1 MFILYFLINIVLY
14 ILNLLIIIM
23 KNNFF
28 KQLSFLLI
36 ILSGSIISAQTVSG
50 TVTGDDGPLPG
61 VNVLVK
67 GTSNGTATDFDGNYT
82 IENLGDEAVLVF
94 SFVGFVNQE
103 VTVNGQST
111 INVDLQ
117 TDSQA
122 LDEVVIIGYGT
133 TTVKDA
139 TGAVAS
145 VKAEDFNGGA
155 IAAPEQ
161 LIQGKVAGVQ
171 ITQSSGEPGAGIAIR
186 IRGTTSVRSNND
198 PLYVVDGVPLSGG
211 KTSAETTNGI
221 GSSSAQNPLSFL
233 NPSDIESMSVLKDAS
248 ATAIYGSRGA
258 NGVVIIT
265 TKSGKGKQGGK
276 FEFNASGSFASPA
289 NSYDLLSPDKFLDAV
304 TQFGGDAVAQ
314 NYGESTDW
322 QDVVTRSS
330 FSQDYNLAYSHNH
343 ENGSLRAT
351 FGYQDLQGIMEN
363 SSLQR
368 ISGRLN
374 INHRFFDDKLKLEL
388 QSTISNVDDE
398 LPAISGSAGFQGDLL
413 GAAYSANPT
422 WPNDP
427 DFDTGGQRNPANM
440 LKYIQNTSDT
450 NRFLLNF
457 SAGYD
462 ITEDLIA
469 KISLGY
475 DKSSSTRDVVT
486 SGLAKNAGSGIEGN
500 GSGYLS
506 DLDNSSKL
514 MEFTLTWDKDFNNSK
529 LNLLA
534 GYSFQD
540 FQTNGRNV
548 QGRGYNTNNMNQM
561 ASDLSNSANAIQR
574 AITGSYQQYGLDAE
588 GGLFVNRL
596 FPEPSTDFLTSP
608 SDLSVR
614 TIVADTFDY
623 TDELQS
629 FFARGNYTIANKYL
643 FTATV
648 RIDGSSKFGSDN
660 QYGVFPSA
668 AFAWKINE
676 EDFMGDTFSLLKTRL
691 SWGITGN
698 QDGLGHGNFIR
709 RERYAGIGISD
720 GGTVGDPPGTAPVS
734 FANPDLKWEETT
746 AYGFGIDYGLFMDRL
761 SGSIDIYRSETKDL
775 LLSVEAAQPS
785 PQPFFF
791 QNLDATVL
799 NQGFEFTINYDIIQ
813 QDDLNW
819 NAGFNFSYNENEL
832 QDFGG
837 QIPAGTIRGQG
848 LSQAYSQILAENQPL
863 FSYFV
868 RSFEGF
874 DASGQPISDDN
885 QMFRGKSAL
894 PTTNWGF
901 STTLNWKNFDFSAFL
916 AAQSGF
922 YVYNNTA
929 NAFFTAGSIANARN
943 VTPNVLTSGEAGNA
957 AAEVSE
963 RFLEKGNF
971 VRLQNA
977 SVGYTFGVKEEGFL
991 DSFRIYLTGQNLFL
1005 ITDYSGL
1012 DPELSSSPSQADL
1025 LNGLPTAGIDYTSYP
1040 RPRTFTLGLNIT
1052 F

>member
-1 MFILYFLINIVLY
+1 MKIKLLKQFMFVGVM
-14 ILNLLIIIM
+14 LLT
-23 KNNFF
+23 
-28 KQLSFLLI
+28 
-36 ILSGSIISAQTVSG
+36 SIIYSQTVTG

-61 VNVLVK
+61 VNVIVK
-67 GTSNGTATDFDGNYT
+67 GTSNGTATDFDGNYS
-82 IENLGDEAVLVF
+82 IDIAEANPILEF
-94 SFVGFVNQE
+94 SFIGFMNQE
-103 VTVNGQST
+103 ISVNGQSV
-111 INVDLQ
+111 INVQLQ
-117 TDSQA
+117 TDAES
-122 LDEVVIIGYGT
+122 LDEVIVIGYGT

-139 TGAVAS
+139 TGAVSS
-145 VKAEDFNGGA
+145 VTSKDFNGGA

-171 ITQSSGEPGAGIAIR
+171 ITQSSGEPGAGMAIR

-198 PLYVVDGVPLSGG
+198 PLYVVDGVPLSGSN
-211 KTSAETTNGI
+211 TSAETSDSGI

-233 NPSDIESMSVLKDAS
+233 NPNDIESMSVLKDAS

-265 TKSGKGKQGGK
+265 TKSGKGRQGGR
-276 FEFNASGSFASPA
+276 FEFNASGSVSSPA
-289 NSYDLLSPDKFLDAV
+289 NEYDLLKPDDFLAAV

-322 QDVVTRSS
+322 QDVVTRTSY
-330 FSQDYNLAYSHNH
+330 SQDYNLAYSYSH
-343 ENGSLRAT
+343 ETGSLRAT
-351 FGYQDLQGIMEN
+351 VGYQDLQGIMEN

-368 ISGRLN
+368 ITGRLN
-374 INHRFFDDKLKLEL
+374 VNQYFLNDKLKLEL

-440 LKYIQNTSDT
+440 LKYIENTSET
-450 NRFLLNF
+450 NRVLLNF
-457 SAGYD
+457 SARYY
-462 ITEDLIA
+462 ITSDFYA
-469 KISLGY
+469 KMTLGY
-475 DKSSSTRDVVT
+475 DKSTSTREVVT

-500 GSGYLS
+500 GEAFLS
-506 DLDNSSKL
+506 DLDNESKL
-514 MEFTLTWDKDFNNSK
+514 FEFTLNWDKDFNNSH

-540 FQTNGRNV
+540 FNRSGRNV
-548 QGRGYNTNNMNQM
+548 QGWGYNTNNMNQM
-561 ASDLSNSANAIQR
+561 ANDLEKSANAIQR
-574 AITGSYQQYGLDAE
+574 AIDGSYQQYGMDAD

-596 FPEPSTDFLTSP
+596 FPDPSTDFLTTP
-608 SDLSVR
+608 SGLNVR
-614 TIVADTFDY
+614 TVVADTFDE

-648 RIDGSSKFGSDN
+648 RIDGSSRFGSDN

-668 AFAWKINE
+668 AFAWKIHE
-676 EDFMGDTFSLLKTRL
+676 ESFMGGNTFSLLKARL

-709 RERYAGIGISD
+709 RERYGGIGISD
-720 GGTVGDPPGTAPVS
+720 GGTVGDPPGLAPVS

-746 AYGFGIDYGLFMDRL
+746 AYGFGIDYGFFMDRL
-761 SGSIDIYRSETKDL
+761 NGSIDIYRSETRDL

-791 QNLDATVL
+791 QNLDALVL
-799 NQGFEFTINYDIIQ
+799 NEGIEFTINYDIIQ
-813 QDDLNW
+813 QEDFNW
-819 NAGFNFSYNENEL
+819 NVGFNISYNENEL

-874 DASGQPISDDN
+874 DASGQPISDDS

-894 PTTNWGF
+894 PTTNWGL
-901 STTLNWKNFDFSAFL
+901 STTLNWRNFDFSAFL
-916 AAQSGF
+916 TAQSGF

-963 RFLEKGNF
+963 RFLEKGDF
-971 VRLQNA
+971 IRLQNA
-977 SVGYTFGVKEEGFL
+977 SIGYTVPVRD
-991 DSFRIYLTGQNLFL
+991 DSFLNSFRVYLTGQNLFL

-1012 DPELSSSPSQADL
+1012 DPELSSNPAQGDL

>member
-1 MFILYFLINIVLY
+1 MKINFL
-14 ILNLLIIIM
+14 
-23 KNNFF
+23 
-28 KQLSFLLI
+28 KQLTFLFI
-36 ILSGSIISAQTVSG
+36 MLSGSIVIAQTVKG

-61 VNVLVK
+61 VNVVVK
-67 GTSNGTATDFDGNYT
+67 GTSNGTATDFDGNYS
-82 IENLGDEAVLVF
+82 IDNLSDDSILVF
-94 SFVGFVNQE
+94 SFLGFVSKE
-103 VTVNGQST
+103 VPVNGQSV
-111 INVDLQ
+111 INVQLDA
-117 TDSQA
+117 DAQA
-122 LDEVVIIGYGT
+122 LDEVVIIGYGQ

-198 PLYVVDGVPLSGG
+198 PLYVVDGVPLSGTN
-211 KTSAETTNGI
+211 TSAESSNGI

-233 NPSDIESMSVLKDAS
+233 NPNDIASMSVLKDAS

-265 TKSGKGKQGGK
+265 TKSGKGKQGGR
-276 FEFNASGSFASPA
+276 FEFNASGSVSSPA
-289 NSYDLLSPDKFLDAV
+289 NSYDLLSPSKFLDAV
-304 TQFGGDAVAQ
+304 TQFGGDAAVQ
-314 NYGESTDW
+314 DYGASTDW
-322 QDVVTRSS
+322 QDVVTRTSY
-330 FSQDYNLAYSHNH
+330 SQDYNLAYSHNH

-363 SSLQR
+363 SSLTR
-368 ISGRLN
+368 MTGRLN
-374 INHRFFDDKLKLEL
+374 INHRFFNDKLNLEL
-388 QSTISNVDDE
+388 QSTISKVDDE

-427 DFDTGGQRNPANM
+427 DFDSGGQRNPANM
-440 LKYIQNTSDT
+440 LAYIQNTSAT
-450 NRFLLNF
+450 NRMLLNF
-457 SAGYD
+457 SADYD
-462 ITEDLIA
+462 ILTDLNA
-469 KISLGY
+469 KVTFGY
-475 DKSSSTRDVVT
+475 DKSTSTREIQT
-486 SGLAKNAGSGIEGN
+486 SGLARNSGSGTFGN
-500 GSGYLS
+500 GRGSLS
-506 DLDNSSKL
+506 DLDLESKL
-514 MEFTLTWDKDFNNSK
+514 LELTLTWDKEFDNSH

-540 FQTNGRNV
+540 FSRSGRSV
-548 QGRGYNTNNMNQM
+548 QGWGYSTTNLNQM
-561 ASDLSNSANAIQR
+561 ATDLERSSNIIEN
-574 AITGSYQQYGLDAE
+574 AITGSYQQYGIDSAN
-588 GGLFVNRL
+588 GLFVNRL
-596 FPEPSTDFLTSP
+596 FPDPSTEYLTSP
-608 SDLSVR
+608 GAIDVA
-614 TIVADTFDY
+614 TVVADTFDE

-629 FFARGNYTIANKYL
+629 FFARANYTIANKYL

-648 RIDGSSKFGSDN
+648 RVDGSSKFGSDN

-668 AFAWKINE
+668 AFAWKIHE

-709 RERYAGIGISD
+709 RERYGGIGISD
-720 GGTVGDPPGTAPVS
+720 GGTVGNPPGLAPVS

-746 AYGFGIDYGLFMDRL
+746 AYGFGIDYGFFLDRL
-761 SGSIDIYRSETKDL
+761 NGSIDIYKSETKDL

-791 QNLDATVL
+791 QNLDAIVL
-799 NQGFEFTINYDIIQ
+799 NQGIEFSINYDIIQ
-813 QDDLNW
+813 QDDFNW
-819 NAGFNFSYNENEL
+819 NAGFNIAYNENEL

-874 DASGQPISDDN
+874 DANGQPISDDT

-894 PTTNWGF
+894 PTTNWGL
-901 STTLNWKNFDFSAFL
+901 STSLNYKNWDFSAFL
-916 AAQSGF
+916 TAQSGF

-929 NAFFTAGSIANARN
+929 NAFFIAGSIANARN
-943 VTPNVLTSGEAGNA
+943 VTPDVLTSGEAGNA

-963 RFLEKGNF
+963 RFLEKGDF
-971 VRLQNA
+971 IRLQNA
-977 SVGYTFGVKEEGFL
+977 SISYRFPMKDEGYL
-991 DSFRIYLTGQNLFL
+991 DSFKIYLTGQNLFL

-1012 DPELSSSPSQADL
+1012 DPELSTNPAQGDL

>member
-1 MFILYFLINIVLY
+1 MKINFL
-14 ILNLLIIIM
+14 
-23 KNNFF
+23 
-28 KQLSFLLI
+28 KQLTFLFI
-36 ILSGSIISAQTVSG
+36 MLSGSVIFAQTVSG

-61 VNVLVK
+61 VNVIVK
-67 GTSNGTATDFDGNYT
+67 GTSSGTATDFDGNYS
-82 IENLGDEAVLVF
+82 IDNVADDAILVY
-94 SFVGFVNQE
+94 SFIGFVNQE
-103 VTVNGQST
+103 ITVNGQSI
-111 INVDLQ
+111 INVFLQ
-117 TDSQA
+117 TDSEA
-122 LDEVVIIGYGT
+122 LEEVVIIGYGQ

-198 PLYVVDGVPLSGG
+198 PLYVVDGVPLSGSN
-211 KTSAETTNGI
+211 TSAETYTGI

-233 NPSDIESMSVLKDAS
+233 NPNDIESMSVLKDAS

-265 TKSGKGKQGGK
+265 TKSGKGRQGGK

-289 NSYDLLSPDKFLDAV
+289 NKYDLLDPDEFLAAV

-314 NYGESTDW
+314 DYGERTDW
-322 QDVVTRSS
+322 QDVITRTSY
-330 FSQDYNLAYSHNH
+330 SQDYNLAYSHSH
-343 ENGSLRAT
+343 EDGSFRAT

-368 ISGRLN
+368 ISGRFNL
-374 INHRFFDDKLKLEL
+374 NHRFFDDKLNLEL
-388 QSTISNVDDE
+388 QSTISNVNDE

-427 DFDTGGQRNPANM
+427 DFDSGGQRNPANM
-440 LKYIQNTSDT
+440 LAYIQNTSKT
-450 NRFLLNF
+450 NRILLNF
-457 SAGYD
+457 SADYD
-462 ITEDLIA
+462 ITDDLNA
-469 KISLGY
+469 KMTLGY
-475 DKSSSTRDVVT
+475 DKSASTREIQT
-486 SGLAKNAGSGIEGN
+486 SGLARNSGSGVFGN
-500 GSGYLS
+500 GTGALS

-514 MEFTLTWDKDFNNSK
+514 MELTLTWDKEFDNSN

-534 GYSFQD
+534 GYSYQD
-540 FQTNGRNV
+540 FTRSGRSINGWGYGTND
-548 QGRGYNTNNMNQM
+548 MNQM
-561 ASDLSNSANAIQR
+561 ASDLEHSANLIEG
-574 AITGSYQQYGLDAE
+574 AITGSYQQYGFD
-588 GGLFVNRL
+588 GDNGLFVNRL
-596 FPEPSTDFLTSP
+596 FPEPATEYLAF
-608 SDLSVR
+608 SDPLSVSSVVGN
-614 TIVADTFDY
+614 TYDE

-629 FFARGNYTIANKYL
+629 YFARANYTIANKYL

-676 EDFMGDTFSLLKTRL
+676 EDFMGDTFSLLKARL

-709 RERYAGIGISD
+709 RERYAWVGLNS
-720 GGTVGDPPGTAPVS
+720 GGSYGNPPGLAPVS

-746 AYGFGIDYGLFMDRL
+746 AYGFGIDYGFFMDRL
-761 SGSIDIYRSETKDL
+761 NGSIDIYKSETRDL

-791 QNLDATVL
+791 QNLDAVVL
-799 NQGFEFTINYDIIQ
+799 NQGFEFTINYDLIQ

-848 LSQAYSQILAENQPL
+848 LSQAYSQILAQNQPL

-874 DASGQPISDDN
+874 DETGQPISDDN

-894 PTTNWGF
+894 PTTNWGL
-901 STTLNWKNFDFSAFL
+901 STTLTWRNFDFSAFL

-929 NAFFTAGSIANARN
+929 NAFFIAGSINNARN

-963 RFLEKGNF
+963 RFLEKGDF
-971 VRLQNA
+971 IRLQNA
-977 SVGYTFGVKEEGFL
+977 SLGYTFDTNEEGFL
-991 DSFRIYLTGQNLFL
+991 DSFRVYLTGQNLFL

-1012 DPELSSSPSQADL
+1012 DPELSTNPAQGDL

>member
-1 MFILYFLINIVLY
+1 MKFK
-14 ILNLLIIIM
+14 LL
-23 KNNFF
+23 
-28 KQLSFLLI
+28 KQLMFLSIML
-36 ILSGSIISAQTVSG
+36 LSSVIFAQTVNG

-61 VNVLVK
+61 VNIIVK
-67 GTSNGTATDFDGNYT
+67 GTQNGVSTDFDGNYS
-82 IENLGDEAVLVF
+82 IDDVGSDAILVF
-94 SFVGFVNQE
+94 SFIGFINQE
-103 VTVNGQST
+103 IAVSGQSV
-111 INVDLQ
+111 INVQLLADAE
-117 TDSQA
+117 A
-122 LDEVVIIGYGT
+122 LDEVIVIGYGT

-145 VKAEDFNGGA
+145 VSSKDFNGGA
-155 IAAPEQ
+155 IVAPEQ

-198 PLYVVDGVPLSGG
+198 PLYVVDGVPLSGEN
-211 KTSAETTNGI
+211 TSAETRNGI
-221 GSSSAQNPLSFL
+221 GSSSATNPLSFL
-233 NPSDIESMSVLKDAS
+233 NPNDIESISVLKDAS

-258 NGVVIIT
+258 NGVVIVT
-265 TKSGKGKQGGK
+265 TKSGRGRQGGVL
-276 FEFNASGSFASPA
+276 EFNSSVSFSSPA
-289 NSYDLLSPDKFLDAV
+289 NDYDLLSPEAFLDGVA
-304 TQFGGDAVAQ
+304 QYGGDPVAQ
-314 NYGESTDW
+314 DFGDSTDW

-330 FSQDYNLAYSHNH
+330 VSHDQNLAYSYNF
-343 ENGSLRAT
+343 EDGAIRAT
-351 FGYQDLQGIMEN
+351 FGYQDQQGILEN

-368 ISGRLN
+368 ISGR
-374 INHRFFDDKLKLEL
+374 INMNYRFFEDKLNLSL

-413 GAAYSANPT
+413 GSAYSANPT

-427 DFDTGGQRNPANM
+427 DFDSGGQRNPANM
-440 LKYIQNTSDT
+440 LKYIRNESDT

-457 SAGYD
+457 SADYD
-462 ITEDLIA
+462 ITSDLNA
-469 KISLGY
+469 KITLGY
-475 DKSSSTRDVVT
+475 DKSSSTREIQT
-486 SGLAKNAGSGIEGN
+486 SGLARNSGN
-500 GSGYLS
+500 GSFGNGIGSLS
-506 DLDNSSKL
+506 DLDAESKL
-514 MEFTLTWDKDFNNSK
+514 MEITLTWDKDFDNSH
-529 LNLLA
+529 LNLLG

-540 FQTNGRNV
+540 FQRSGRNV
-548 QGRGYNTNNMNQM
+548 NGWGYNTNDMNQM
-561 ASDLSNSANAIQR
+561 ASDLRTTASLIQSG
-574 AITGSYQQYGLDAE
+574 ISGSYQQYGMDAN
-588 GGLFVNRL
+588 GGFVNRL
-596 FPEPSTDFLTSP
+596 FPDPATDVLATVGNLPVS
-608 SDLSVR
+608 SL
-614 TIVADTFDY
+614 VADTFDN

-629 FFARGNYTIANKYL
+629 FFTRANYTIANKYL

-648 RIDGSSKFGSDN
+648 RIDGSSKFGPDN

-676 EDFMGDTFSLLKTRL
+676 EDFMGDTFSLLKARV

-698 QDGLGHGNFIR
+698 QDGLGHANFIR
-709 RERYAGIGISD
+709 RERYGGVGIDD
-720 GGTVGDPPGTAPVS
+720 GGSIGNPPGLGPVS

-746 AYGFGIDYGLFMDRL
+746 SYGFGIDYGLFMDRL
-761 SGSIDIYRSETKDL
+761 SGSIDIYKSETQDL

-799 NQGFEFTINYDIIQ
+799 NQGIEFVINYDFYRRE
-813 QDDLNW
+813 NFTW
-819 NAGFNFSYNENEL
+819 SAGFNIAYNDNEL

-848 LSQAYSQILAENQPL
+848 LSQAFSQILAENQPL

-874 DASGQPISDDN
+874 DANGQPISDDS
-885 QMFRGKSAL
+885 QQFRGKSAL
-894 PTTNWGF
+894 PTTNWGL
-901 STTLNWKNFDFSAFL
+901 STNLTYKNFDFSAFL
-916 AAQSGF
+916 TAQSGF

-963 RFLEKGNF
+963 RFLEKGDF

-977 SVGYTFGVKEEGFL
+977 TIGYTVPVKD
-991 DSFRIYLTGQNLFL
+991 DSVLNSLRFYVTGQNLFL

-1012 DPELSSSPSQADL
+1012 DPELSTSPAQGDL

-1040 RPRTFTLGLNIT
+1040 RPRIFTLGLNVT

>member
-1 MFILYFLINIVLY
+1 MFLS
-14 ILNLLIIIM
+14 IM
-23 KNNFF
+23 
-28 KQLSFLLI
+28 
-36 ILSGSIISAQTVSG
+36 LSGSIIFAQTVSG

-61 VNVLVK
+61 VNVIVK
-67 GTSNGTATDFDGNYT
+67 GTSNGTATDFDGNYS
-82 IENLGDEAVLVF
+82 IDGVGDDAILVF
-94 SFVGFVNQE
+94 SFIGFINQE
-103 VTVNGQST
+103 VSVNNQSV
-111 INVDLQ
+111 INVQLQ
-117 TDSQA
+117 IDSEA
-122 LDEVVIIGYGT
+122 LDEVIVIGYGT

-145 VKAEDFNGGA
+145 VTSKDFNGGA
-155 IAAPEQ
+155 IVAPEQ

-198 PLYVVDGVPLSGG
+198 PLYVVDGVPLSGEN
-211 KTSAETTNGI
+211 TSAESRNGI

-233 NPSDIESMSVLKDAS
+233 NPNDIESISVLKDAS

-258 NGVVIIT
+258 NGVVIVT
-265 TKSGKGKQGGK
+265 TKKGRGNQ
-276 FEFNASGSFASPA
+276 FEFNSSYSYATPA
-289 NSYDLLSPDKFLDAV
+289 NSYDLLKPEVFLDAV

-314 NYGESTDW
+314 DFGNKTDW
-322 QDVVTRSS
+322 QDIVTRNS
-330 FSQDYNLAYSHNH
+330 FSHDQNLAYSRSY
-343 ENGSLRAT
+343 EDGSVRAT
-351 FGYQDLQGIMEN
+351 FGYQDQQGIMEN

-374 INHRFFDDKLKLEL
+374 LNHRFFDDKLKLNL
-388 QSTISNVDDE
+388 QSTISKVDDE
-398 LPAISGSAGFQGDLL
+398 LPALSGSAGFQGDLL

-427 DFDTGGQRNPANM
+427 DFDSGGQRNPANM
-440 LKYIQNTSDT
+440 LAYIQNTSET
-450 NRFLLNF
+450 NRILLNF
-457 SAGYD
+457 SADYN
-462 ITEDLIA
+462 ITSELIA
-469 KISLGY
+469 KLTLGY
-475 DKSSSTRDVVT
+475 DSSTSTREVQT
-486 SGLAKNAGSGIEGN
+486 SGLARNAGSGVFGN
-500 GSGYLS
+500 GTGSLN
-506 DLDNSSKL
+506 DLDAKSKL
-514 MEFTLTWDKDFNNSK
+514 LELTLNWDKDFENSK

-540 FQTNGRNV
+540 FQRSGRNV
-548 QGRGYNTNNMNQM
+548 NGWGYSTNNMNQM
-561 ASDLSNSANAIQR
+561 ASDLENSAAAIES
-574 AITGSYQQYGLDAE
+574 AISGSYQQYGFNSS
-588 GGLFVNRL
+588 GLFVNRL
-596 FPEPSTDFLTSP
+596 FPTPTTDNLTSP
-608 SDLSVR
+608 SGTNVSSV
-614 TIVADTFDY
+614 VGDTFDS

-629 FFARGNYTIANKYL
+629 YFARANYTIANKYL
-643 FTATV
+643 FTGTV
-648 RIDGSSKFGSDN
+648 RIDGSSRFGSDN

-676 EDFMGDTFSLLKTRL
+676 EDFMGDTFSLLKARV

-709 RERYAGIGISD
+709 RERYAGIGIKED
-720 GGTVGDPPGTAPVS
+720 GGIDIPGTGPVS

-746 AYGFGIDYGLFMDRL
+746 SYGFGIDYGLFMNRL
-761 SGSIDIYRSETKDL
+761 NGSIDIYKSETKDL

-799 NQGFEFTINYDIIQ
+799 NQGIEFSINYDLIQ
-813 QDDLNW
+813 SHDLTW
-819 NAGFNFSYNENEL
+819 SAGFNIAYNDNEL

-863 FSYFV
+863 FSYFI

-874 DASGQPISDDN
+874 DANGQPISDDN
-885 QMFRGKSAL
+885 QQFRGKSAL
-894 PTTNWGF
+894 PTTNWGL
-901 STTLNWKNFDFSAFL
+901 STNLTYKNFDFSAFL
-916 AAQSGF
+916 SAQSGF

-929 NAFFTAGSIANARN
+929 NALFIAGSINNARN

-963 RFLEKGNF
+963 RFLEKGDF
-971 VRLQNA
+971 IRLQNA
-977 SVGYTFGVKEEGFL
+977 SIGYTVPIKE
-991 DSFRIYLTGQNLFL
+991 DSFLNSLRFYLTGQNLFL

-1012 DPELSSSPSQADL
+1012 DPELSTSPAQGDL

-1040 RPRTFTLGLNIT
+1040 RPRTIT
-1052 F
+1052 FGFNVTF

>member
-1 MFILYFLINIVLY
+1 MKINFL
-14 ILNLLIIIM
+14 
-23 KNNFF
+23 
-28 KQLSFLLI
+28 KQLTFLFI
-36 ILSGSIISAQTVSG
+36 MLSGSIIYAQTVSG
-50 TVTGDDGPLPG
+50 TVTGDGGPLPG
-61 VNVLVK
+61 VNVIIK

-82 IENLGDEAVLVF
+82 IDNVGDDAILVF
-94 SFVGFVNQE
+94 SFMGFVNQE
-103 VTVNGQST
+103 VTVSDRSI

-117 TDSQA
+117 ADSQA

-133 TTVKDA
+133 TTFKDA

-198 PLYVVDGVPLSGG
+198 PLYVVDGVPLSGQN
-211 KTSAETTNGI
+211 TSAESYSGV

-233 NPSDIESMSVLKDAS
+233 NPNDIESMSVLKDAS

-265 TKSGKGKQGGK
+265 TKSGKGRQGGK
-276 FEFNASGSFASPA
+276 FEFNASGSVSSPA
-289 NSYDLLSPDKFLDAV
+289 NEYDLLEPDQFLSAV

-314 NYGESTDW
+314 DYGERTDW
-322 QDVVTRSS
+322 QDVVTRTSY
-330 FSQDYNLAYSHNH
+330 SQDYNLAYSHNH
-343 ENGSLRAT
+343 DNGSLRGT
-351 FGYQDLQGIMEN
+351 VGYQDLQGIMEN

-368 ISGRLN
+368 ITGRFN

-388 QSTISNVDDE
+388 QSTISNVNDE

-427 DFDTGGQRNPANM
+427 DFDSGGQRNPANM
-440 LKYIQNTSDT
+440 LAYIQNTSET
-450 NRFLLNF
+450 SRFLMNF

-462 ITEDLIA
+462 ITSDLNA
-469 KISLGY
+469 KITFGY
-475 DKSSSTRDVVT
+475 DKSSSTRNIVQSSLSRN
-486 SGLAKNAGSGIEGN
+486 SGDGIFGN
-500 GSGYLS
+500 GAGAIA
-506 DLDNSSKL
+506 DLDMSSKL
-514 MEFTLTWDKDFNNSK
+514 MELTLTWDKDFDNSK

-534 GYSFQD
+534 GYSYQD
-540 FQTNGRNV
+540 FQRNGRNV
-548 QGRGYNTNNMNQM
+548 EGWGYGTNDMNQM
-561 ASDLSNSANAIQR
+561 ASDLAHSASVIENSM
-574 AITGSYQQYGLDAE
+574 TGSYQQYGYDADK
-588 GGLFVNRL
+588 GLFVNRL
-596 FPEPSTDFLTSP
+596 FPDPTTEFLTSP
-608 SDLSVR
+608 GALSVAS
-614 TIVADTFDY
+614 VATNTFDE

-648 RIDGSSKFGSDN
+648 RIDGSSKFGPDN

-676 EDFMGDTFSLLKTRL
+676 EDFMGGDTFSLLKARL

-698 QDGLGHGNFIR
+698 QDGLGHGNFLR
-709 RERYAGIGISD
+709 RERYGWVGLNS
-720 GGTVGDPPGTAPVS
+720 GGSYGNPPGLAPVS

-746 AYGFGIDYGLFMDRL
+746 SYGFGIDYGFFMDRL
-761 SGSIDIYRSETKDL
+761 NGSIDIYKSETRDL

-791 QNLDATVL
+791 QNLDAVVL

-813 QDDLNW
+813 QDDLSW

-874 DASGQPISDDN
+874 DENGQPITDDN

-894 PTTNWGF
+894 PTTNWGL
-901 STTLNWKNFDFSAFL
+901 STTLTWRNFDFSAFL

-929 NAFFTAGSIANARN
+929 NALFIAGSINNARN

-963 RFLEKGNF
+963 RFLEKGDF
-971 VRLQNA
+971 IRLQNA
-977 SVGYTFGVKEEGFL
+977 SLGYTFGTKEDGFL

-1012 DPELSSSPSQADL
+1012 DPELSTNPAQGDL

>member
-1 MFILYFLINIVLY
+1 
-14 ILNLLIIIM
+14 M
-23 KNNFF
+23 KNKLL
-28 KQLSFLLI
+28 KQFMFLSFMLL
-36 ILSGSIISAQTVSG
+36 GSVIYAQTVSG
-50 TVTGDDGPLPG
+50 TVTGDGGPLPG
-61 VNVLVK
+61 VNVVVK
-67 GTSNGTATDFDGNYT
+67 GTSNGTATDFDGNYS
-82 IENLGDEAVLVF
+82 IEGIGSDAILVF

-103 VTVNGQST
+103 VTVNGQSN

-117 TDSQA
+117 ADSEA
-122 LDEVVIIGYGT
+122 LDEVIIIGYGT

-145 VKAEDFNGGA
+145 VTSKDFNGGA

-198 PLYVVDGVPLSGG
+198 PLYVVDGVPLSGQN
-211 KTSAETTNGI
+211 TSAESRSGI
-221 GSSSAQNPLSFL
+221 GSSSATNPLSFL
-233 NPSDIESMSVLKDAS
+233 NPNDIESMSVLKDAS

-265 TKSGKGKQGGK
+265 TKSGKGRQGGK

-289 NSYDLLSPDKFLDAV
+289 NSYDLLDPDEFLDAV
-304 TQFGGDAVAQ
+304 TQFGGDAAAQ
-314 NYGESTDW
+314 DYGARTDW

-351 FGYQDLQGIMEN
+351 FGYQDLQGVMEN

-374 INHRFFDDKLKLEL
+374 VNHRFLDDKLKLEL
-388 QSTISNVDDE
+388 QSTISNVNDE

-413 GAAYSANPT
+413 GSAYSANPT

-427 DFDTGGQRNPANM
+427 DFDSGGQRNPANM
-440 LKYIQNTSDT
+440 LKYIQNTSET
-450 NRFLLNF
+450 KRFLMNF

-462 ITEDLIA
+462 ITTDLVA
-469 KISLGY
+469 KITLGY
-475 DKSSSTRDVVT
+475 DKSTSTRDVVT
-486 SGLAKNAGSGIEGN
+486 SGLAKNSGSGIEGN
-500 GSGYLS
+500 GKGYLS
-506 DLDNSSKL
+506 DLDNESKL
-514 MEFTLTWDKDFNNSK
+514 VELTLTWDKDFDNSH

-540 FQTNGRNV
+540 FQRSGRNV
-548 QGRGYNTNNMNQM
+548 QGWGYTTDNMNQM
-561 ASDLSNSANAIQR
+561 ASDLEKSADAIQR
-574 AITGSYQQYGLDAE
+574 AIDGSYQQYGIDAD

-596 FPEPSTDFLTSP
+596 FPDPSTDYLTSP
-608 SDLSVR
+608 SGLNVR
-614 TIVADTFDY
+614 TVVADTFDE

-648 RIDGSSKFGSDN
+648 RIDGSSRFGSDN

-676 EDFMGDTFSLLKTRL
+676 EDFMGDTFSLLKARV

-709 RERYAGIGISD
+709 RERYGGIGISD
-720 GGTVGDPPGTAPVS
+720 GGTVGNPPGLAPVS

-746 AYGFGIDYGLFMDRL
+746 SYGFGIDYGLFMNRL
-761 SGSIDIYRSETKDL
+761 NGSIDIYKSETKDL

-799 NQGFEFTINYDIIQ
+799 NQGIEFSVNYDLIQ
-813 QDDLNW
+813 SDDLTW
-819 NAGFNFSYNENEL
+819 SAGFNIAYNENEL

-874 DASGQPISDDN
+874 DANGQPITDDN

-894 PTTNWGF
+894 PTTNWGL
-901 STTLNWKNFDFSAFL
+901 STTLNWNNFDFSAFL

-929 NAFFTAGSIANARN
+929 NALFIAGSINNARN

-963 RFLEKGNF
+963 RFLEKGDF
-971 VRLQNA
+971 IRLQNA
-977 SVGYTFGVKEEGFL
+977 SMGYTFNVNEESFL
-991 DSFRIYLTGQNLFL
+991 DSFRLYLTGQNLFI

-1012 DPELSSSPSQADL
+1012 DPELSTSPAQGDL

-1040 RPRTFTLGLNIT
+1040 RPRIFTLGLNIT

>member
-1 MFILYFLINIVLY
+1 MKINFL
-14 ILNLLIIIM
+14 
-23 KNNFF
+23 
-28 KQLSFLLI
+28 KQLTFLLI
-36 ILSGSIISAQTVSG
+36 MLSGSVMFAQTVSG
-50 TVTGDDGPLPG
+50 TVTGDGDLLPG
-61 VNVLVK
+61 VSVVVK
-67 GTSNGTATDFDGNYT
+67 GTSNGTATDFDGNYS
-82 IENLGDEAVLVF
+82 IENVGEDAILIF
-94 SFVGFVNQE
+94 SFVGMT
-103 VTVNGQST
+103 TVERAVGTEHIMNIAMVSDA
-111 INVDLQ
+111 NK
-117 TDSQA
+117 
-122 LDEVVIIGYGT
+122 LDEVIIIGYGT
-133 TTVKDA
+133 TSVKDA

-145 VKAEDFNGGA
+145 VKSEDFNGGA

-198 PLYVVDGVPLSGG
+198 PLYVVDGVPLSGEN
-211 KTSAETTNGI
+211 TSAESRSGI

-233 NPSDIESMSVLKDAS
+233 NPNDIESMSVLKDAS

-265 TKSGKGKQGGK
+265 TKSGKGRQGGK

-289 NSYDLLSPDKFLDAV
+289 NSYDLLNPNEFLDAV
-304 TQFGGDAVAQ
+304 TQFGGDAAAQ
-314 NYGESTDW
+314 DFGAKTDW

-351 FGYQDLQGIMEN
+351 FGYQDLQGIMKN

-368 ISGRLN
+368 ITGRLN
-374 INHRFFDDKLKLEL
+374 VNHRFLDDKLKLEL
-388 QSTISNVDDE
+388 QSTISNVNDE

-427 DFDTGGQRNPANM
+427 DLDTGGQRNPANM
-440 LKYIQNTSDT
+440 LAYIQNTSKT
-450 NRFLLNF
+450 NRFLMNF
-457 SAGYD
+457 SADYA
-462 ITEDLIA
+462 ITNDLNA
-469 KISLGY
+469 KMTFGY
-475 DKSSSTRDVVT
+475 DKSTSTRDIVT
-486 SGLAKNAGSGIEGN
+486 SGLAINSGSGIFGN
-500 GSGYLS
+500 GKGYLS
-506 DLDNSSKL
+506 DLDTSSKL
-514 MEFTLTWDKDFNNSK
+514 FELTLTWDKDFDNSH

-540 FQTNGRNV
+540 FRRNGRNV
-548 QGRGYNTNNMNQM
+548 QGWGYDTNNLNQM
-561 ASDLSNSANAIQR
+561 ASALDKAANTIQSG
-574 AITGSYQQYGLDAE
+574 ITGSYQQYGMDAE
-588 GGLFVNRL
+588 GGFINRL
-596 FPEPSTDFLTSP
+596 FPEPATDALPTVG
-608 SDLSVR
+608 DLPVS
-614 TIVADTFDY
+614 TIVADNFDY

-648 RIDGSSKFGSDN
+648 RIDGSSRFGPDN

-676 EDFMGDTFSLLKTRL
+676 EDFMGGDIFSLLKARL

-709 RERYAGIGISD
+709 RERYGGVGISD
-720 GGTVGDPPGTAPVS
+720 GGTIGDPPGLAPVS

-746 AYGFGIDYGLFMDRL
+746 AIGFGIDYGFFMDRL
-761 SGSIDIYRSETKDL
+761 NGSIDIYKSETKDL

-791 QNLDATVL
+791 QNLDAVVL
-799 NQGFEFTINYDIIQ
+799 NQGFEFSINYDIIQ
-813 QDDLNW
+813 KDDLNW

-874 DASGQPISDDN
+874 DATGQPISDDT

-894 PTTNWGF
+894 PTTNWAL
-901 STTLNWKNFDFSAFL
+901 STTLNYKNFDFSAFL
-916 AAQSGF
+916 TAQSGF

-963 RFLEKGNF
+963 RFLEKGDF
-971 VRLQNA
+971 IRLQNA
-977 SVGYTFGVKEEGFL
+977 SIGYTVPVKEEGFL
-991 DSFRIYLTGQNLFL
+991 NSFRVYLTGQNLFL

-1012 DPELSSSPSQADL
+1012 DPELSTNPAQGDL